1 VDGGKV
7 MGFWLATYAGYA
19 KERLCIGM
27 NKIQKIVL
35 TVVAIV
41 IILMLTFP
49 PFCTETQKRT
59 FNMGYSFILDPPR
72 ASMVNTGLLLVQW
85 IGVLLLGGLAWLLV
99 KDTATS
105 TTKSRKVDI
114 DRTFNPASPRPW
126 NRFWARSIDY
136 TLFLVVFYILVV
148 CLALQELSLTFS
160 DNILVETLVWFVIS
174 DALLVLYE
182 AAWISASGTT
192 PGKALFSIKL
202 LTNEGNNL
210 SFKQALRRA
219 FSVLASGF
227 AFLVLFP
234 VIPMIAMWGSYK
246 EIKNTG
252 IAKWDKIEGY
262 QLIHKPVG
270 NIRLW
275 LGVILGVVSV
285 IMLSS
290 VHIIMRQ
297 INKEQ
302 LKEQLRQ
309 EYLVPKK
316 SGALLPGYNPDEWE
330 DITPGSDKPEANYN
344 GQKITMYEDLLQAIK
359 ARRATRDDYDPDN
372 PFPLPVMVKPEDK
385 NNKPHK

>member
-1 VDGGKV
+1 M
-7 MGFWLATYAGYA
+7 MGFWPATDAGYA

-27 NKIQKIVL
+27 NKNQKIVL

-41 IILMLTFP
+41 IILMLAFP
-49 PFCTETQKRT
+49 PFYAETETMT

-72 ASMVNTGLLLVQW
+72 ASMVNTGLLLTQW
-85 IGVLLLGGLAWLLV
+85 FGVLLLGGLAWLLV

-105 TTKSRKVDI
+105 TTQSRKVDI
-114 DRTFNPASPRPW
+114 GRTFNPASPRPW

-148 CLALQELSLTFS
+148 FLALQELSLTFS
-160 DNILVETLVWFVIS
+160 DNILLEMLFWFVIS
-174 DALLVLYE
+174 NVLLVLYE
-182 AAWISASGTT
+182 AAWISTFGTT
-192 PGKALFSIKL
+192 PGKALFSIKIV
-202 LTNEGNNL
+202 TNFGYNL
-210 SFKQALRRA
+210 SFKQALDRA

-227 AFLVLFP
+227 AFLIFFP
-234 VIPMIAMWGSYK
+234 VIPMFTMWSSYK

-252 IAKWDKIEGY
+252 VAKWDKTEKHKVA
-262 QLIHKPVG
+262 HKPVG

-290 VHIIMRQ
+290 VHIIVRQ

-309 EYLVPKK
+309 EYLVPQK
-316 SGALLPGYNPDEWE
+316 SDAGLSSGRQLT
-330 DITPGSDKPEANYN
+330 I
-344 GQKITMYEDLLQAIK
+344 
-359 ARRATRDDYDPDN
+359 DD
-372 PFPLPVMVKPEDK
+372 FGGE
-385 NNKPHK
+385 